1 MVPDSSGGARSI
13 QLSYSPKIM
22 DITLH
27 DTTYNSY
34 QLSVTSYQLSFFRLG
49 GNSPA

>member
-13 QLSYSPKIM
+13 QLSYSPKI

-27 DTTYNSY
+27 DTTFNSY
-34 QLSVTSYQLSFFRLG
+34 QLAVISDHFFPWVEIPTIR
-49 GNSPA
+49 